1 MDDFPHGAQH
11 SLGLARLE
19 EFDHPQRRCH
29 VREQAFQIVDPGGRR
44 VAAGRL
50 ERAGVGAARQRQL
63 VQHQHDRMAQLQRSV
78 SRIGRDRD
86 DAMAGVER
94 LVRQPLVL
102 TPEQQSDRAHLR
114 LREQLRRGLARTLPV
129 AFGAALPR
137 REPDDVH
144 AVGERL
150 VQPLVLRDP
159 RQDVPR
165 LVRDALDPVAV
176 ELAGAH
182 EPQVAEAEILE
193 RPDDVGNVDEILGL
207 VEDDDD
213 AHRSDDPN
221 AECGVRNAECKGG
234 RREASDRPLLFR
246 IPHSPFR
253 IGLTPPAP
261 VSRTAPDPADPR
273 AATPSRSPRSR
284 RAGPPGARGRGASR

>member
-1 MDDFPHGAQH
+1 
-11 SLGLARLE
+11 
-19 EFDHPQRRCH
+19 
-29 VREQAFQIVDPGGRR
+29 
-44 VAAGRL
+44 
-50 ERAGVGAARQRQL
+50 
-63 VQHQHDRMAQLQRSV
+63 
-78 SRIGRDRD
+78 
-86 DAMAGVER
+86 
-94 LVRQPLVL
+94 
-102 TPEQQSDRAHLR
+102 
-114 LREQLRRGLARTLPV
+114 
-129 AFGAALPR
+129 
-137 REPDDVH
+137 
-144 AVGERL
+144 
-150 VQPLVLRDP
+150 
-159 RQDVPR
+159 VPR

-221 AECGVRNAECKGG
+221 AECGVRNAECRGG

-261 VSRTAPDPADPR
+261 VSRTAPDPADPAQPHPAVPPAPDELAR
-273 AATPSRSPRSR
+273 PALAA
-284 RAGPPGARGRGASR
+284 G